1 MQHVHDQLQV
11 WTRSFHEKWV
21 FAVASLQPW
30 ALAQGWGWRA
40 GWPARGSQRPAYG
53 TGDLPLTP
61 LPMEDCNGLE
71 STQEQESVRSKF
83 QLYPDS
89 ISHSF
94 INFGFFICK
103 VNTSQC
109 CNAEQMSTLGH
120 TKLFCR
126 SQKSYTPMLP
136 SFFSFALLLVQ
147 IPLYQIPLARQA
159 LSDTRM
165 CEALAMI
172 L

>member
-1 MQHVHDQLQV
+1 MQHIHDQLQV

-21 FAVASLQPW
+21 FAVASLQPQ
-30 ALAQGWGWRA
+30 ALAQGWGWQA

-61 LPMEDCNGLE
+61 FPTEDCNGLE
-71 STQEQESVRSKF
+71 SAQEQESVRSKF
-83 QLYPDS
+83 QLYPNS

-126 SQKSYTPMLP
+126 SQKSYTPIPP
-136 SFFSFALLLVQ
+136 SFSYPWLLVQ
-147 IPLYQIPLARQA
+147 NPLSQIPLTRQA